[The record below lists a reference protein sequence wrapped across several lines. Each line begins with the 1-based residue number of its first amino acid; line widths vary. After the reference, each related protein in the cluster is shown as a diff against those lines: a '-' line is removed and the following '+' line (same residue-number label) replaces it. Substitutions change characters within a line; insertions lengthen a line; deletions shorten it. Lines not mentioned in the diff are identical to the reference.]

1 LVTRIKKESYKTIA
15 QMSKMERRNLSAL
28 SNEELLREEKKR
40 KSATVINALFIGFL
54 IGIVIYSILN
64 STVGLMALIPLFFAY
79 KLMNRAKYD
88 AQELDSVLKER
99 GLK

>member
-1 LVTRIKKESYKTIA
+1 
-15 QMSKMERRNLSAL
+15 MERRNLSEL

-40 KSATVINALFIGFL
+40 KPAAVINALFIGFL
-54 IGIVIYSILN
+54 IGIVIFSILN
-64 STVGLMALIPLFFAY
+64 STAGLMALIPLFFAY
-79 KLMNRAKYD
+79 KLMNRSKYN